1 MSTKSPAHPVVE
13 FYAASSRL
21 FKAYDSASKRNN
33 SLARYPKLRRLDIT
47 SEIHQGAMH
56 GRETTVVLSH
66 ADEAPSA
73 LIDSRNSQVV
83 SKARHL
89 LFMGPS
95 AHPDQVVQWSKAAKI
110 RSDKRLIICN
120 NVDTDGPRL
129 AQLLGRVRRALEDNE
144 SKAGIVDAYVAGD
157 FLHVRGPNLRMLQV
171 PIRSVPAF
179 KGRDRD
185 EIRNFEIDAD
195 GSFIYWPGLDV
206 HLGWEQ
212 FLQIVDPAE
221 LRKAQ
226 QRSKVFN
233 ERFGAAIRSVREK
246 AGIAQSKIE
255 GLTER
260 QVRRIEQGE
269 CRATSSAIIALSKA
283 HVLMPN
289 AYMESVA
296 KAMK

>member
-1 MSTKSPAHPVVE
+1 MSTKSPAHQAVE

-21 FKAYDSASKRNN
+21 VKAYASATKGSEGPARFPKLHHLDSAFKIRQLTEQPPKIMVIL
-33 SLARYPKLRRLDIT
+33 SL
-47 SEIHQGAMH
+47 
-56 GRETTVVLSH
+56 V
-66 ADEAPSA
+66 DEDTSA
-73 LIDSRNSQVV
+73 LTDSRVKPMI
-83 SKARHL
+83 SKAPHL
-89 LFMGPS
+89 LITELGT
-95 AHPDQVVQWSKAAKI
+95 HPDQVIQWRMAANI
-110 RSDKRLIICN
+110 RRNKSICTVKVN
-120 NVDTDGPRL
+120 DLSSPRL
-129 AQLLGRVRRALEDNE
+129 AQLLGRVRYALEGKE
-144 SKAGIVDAYVAGD
+144 HRSGIVDAYVAGD
-157 FLHVRGPNLRMLQV
+157 FLHVRGPNLKMLRV

-179 KGRDRD
+179 KGRDLD
-185 EIRNFEIDAD
+185 EIRNFEIDVD

-269 CRATSSAIIALSKA
+269 CRATSSAINALSKA
-283 HVLMPN
+283 HLLMPN